1 MERTERMA
9 RLYPQLVAGMGRM
22 RALVHEGID
31 LTSNQYKTLLA
42 VAGYGECS
50 LGDLARTLEV
60 AMSSASQMV
69 DRLVLQGLLQREP
82 AIDNRRQVVIRLSR
96 QGETLIAELQQA
108 TLQGYHKVLARL
120 PEREQEELVTAFE
133 TIATILNKLNLEK
146 EGKT

>member
-1 MERTERMA
+1 MERTARIA

-22 RALVHEGID
+22 RTLVHEGID

-69 DRLVLQGLLQREP
+69 DRLVSQQLLLREP
-82 AIDNRRQVVIRLSR
+82 AVDNRRQVVIRLSS
-96 QGETLIAELQQA
+96 QGVTLIAELQQA
-108 TLQGYHKVLARL
+108 TLLGYQKVLAQL
-120 PEREQEELVTAFE
+120 PEKEQEDLVSAFE
-133 TIATILNKLNLEK
+133 TIAAILNKLSQDK
-146 EGKT
+146 EGRS

>member
-42 VAGYGECS
+42 VAGRGECS

-69 DRLVLQGLLQREP
+69 DRLVSSGLLLRET
-82 AIDNRRQVVIRLSR
+82 AVDNRRQVVIRLSP
-96 QGETLIAELQQA
+96 QGVTLIAELQQA

-120 PEREQEELVTAFE
+120 PENEQEELVSAFE
-133 TIATILNKLNLEK
+133 TIATILNKLSQDK
-146 EGKT
+146 EGRP

>member
-42 VAGYGECS
+42 VAGRGECS

-69 DRLVLQGLLQREP
+69 DRLVSQGLSEGEAAQMIAIVLRNEMKQMISESRSFDDTRFAALLQKLP
-82 AIDNRRQVVIRLSR
+82 
-96 QGETLIAELQQA
+96 TL
-108 TLQGYHKVLARL
+108 
-120 PEREQEELVTAFE
+120 PS
-133 TIATILNKLNLEK
+133 
-146 EGKT
+146 

>member
-42 VAGYGECS
+42 VAGHGECS

-69 DRLVLQGLLQREP
+69 DRLVSSGLLLRQP
-82 AIDNRRQVVIRLSR
+82 AIDNRRQVVIRLSP
-96 QGETLIAELQQA
+96 QGVILIAELQQA

-120 PEREQEELVTAFE
+120 PEQEQEDLVSAFE
-133 TIATILNKLNLEK
+133 TIAIILNRLSQDK
-146 EGKT
+146 EERA

>member
-42 VAGYGECS
+42 VAARGECS

-69 DRLVLQGLLQREP
+69 DRLVLQGLLEREP
-82 AIDNRRQVVIRLSR
+82 AIDNRRQVVIRLSPH
-96 QGETLIAELQQA
+96 GVNLIAELQRA
-108 TLQGYHKVLARL
+108 TLQGYEKVLARL
-120 PEREQEELVTAFE
+120 PESEQAALVAAFE
-133 TIATILNKLNLEK
+133 TIATILNKLS
-146 EGKT
+146 